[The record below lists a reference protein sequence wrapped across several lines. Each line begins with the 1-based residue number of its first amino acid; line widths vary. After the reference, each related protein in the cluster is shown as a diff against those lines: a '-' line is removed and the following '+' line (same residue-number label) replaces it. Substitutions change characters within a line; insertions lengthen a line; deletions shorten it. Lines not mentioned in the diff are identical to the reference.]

1 MSTPT
6 ACERW
11 DELRELLAEGPGELA
26 FRAVCAALDTWPG
39 PDAADALAFAEG
51 QLQSWPDEARVA
63 PWSWCCA
70 LRGGEAKPT
79 WRLVRT
85 LRPWSEHI
93 GAEEFPLGELGGRAE
108 WAHVT

>member
-39 PDAADALAFAEG
+39 PDAGDALAFAEQ
-51 QLQSWPDEARVA
+51 QLQDWPDEARVA

-70 LRGGEAKPT
+70 LRGGETKPT

-85 LRPWSEHI
+85 LRNGPGRITDEGI
-93 GAEEFPLGELGGRAE
+93 PLREMGER
-108 WAHVT
+108 